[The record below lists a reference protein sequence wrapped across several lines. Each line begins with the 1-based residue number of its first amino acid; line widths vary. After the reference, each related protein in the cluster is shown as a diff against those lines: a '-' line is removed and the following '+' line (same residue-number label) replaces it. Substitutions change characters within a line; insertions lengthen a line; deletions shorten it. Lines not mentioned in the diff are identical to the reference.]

1 MTAAIFALI
10 GAVIG
15 VLGTALTQLIK
26 ARADDTKSR
35 RDNLR
40 LICADFATAVAQIK
54 ELACQVIEKRAD
66 SDPSA
71 WASIN
76 KAHLEARAHFESLRL
91 ISSLQVQESSR
102 LTLRYAYGLMQEAE
116 GKPPR
121 DDEEEQGP
129 LKLFYLSLTQ
139 LYIAVRSE
147 LGIPN
152 PEDVFRDPDD
162 WLGPQY
168 RSSNKVVAVPEPDPV
183 IPLLPVT
190 PPRPPAEA

>member
-10 GAVIG
+10 GTALG

-26 ARADDTKSR
+26 ARADDTKAR

-40 LICADFATAVAQIK
+40 LICADFATAVARIK
-54 ELACQVIEKRAD
+54 ELACEVIEKRAD
-66 SDPSA
+66 SDPDA
-71 WASIN
+71 WTSIN
-76 KAHLEARAHFESLRL
+76 KAHLEARSHFEGLRL
-91 ISSLQVQESSR
+91 ISSFQVQQSSR

-121 DDEEEQGP
+121 EDEKEQGP
-129 LKLFYLSLTQ
+129 LKLFYKSLTE
-139 LYIAVRSE
+139 LYIAVRRE

-152 PEDVFRDPDD
+152 PEDVFLDPDD

-168 RSSNKVVAVPEPDPV
+168 RDSNKVVAVPENKV
-183 IPLLPVT
+183 
-190 PPRPPAEA
+190 

>member
-10 GAVIG
+10 GTAIG

-26 ARADDTKSR
+26 ARADDTKAR

-66 SDPSA
+66 SDPHA
-71 WASIN
+71 WVSIN
-76 KAHLEARAHFESLRL
+76 KAHLEARGHFESLRL
-91 ISSLQVQESSR
+91 ISSFQVQESGR

-121 DDEEEQGP
+121 EDEKEQGP
-129 LKLFYLSLTQ
+129 LKLFYINLTQ
-139 LYIAVRSE
+139 LYIAVRRE
-147 LGIPN
+147 LGIPH
-152 PEDVFRDPDD
+152 PEDVFLDPDT

-168 RSSNKVVAVPEPDPV
+168 RNGNKVVPVPEN
-183 IPLLPVT
+183 
-190 PPRPPAEA
+190 RM

>member
-10 GAVIG
+10 GTAIG

-26 ARADDTKSR
+26 TRADDTKAR

-66 SDPSA
+66 SDPNA
-71 WASIN
+71 WSSIN
-76 KAHLEARAHFESLRL
+76 KAHMEARSHFESLRL
-91 ISSLQVQESSR
+91 ISSFQVQESSR
-102 LTLRYAYGLMQEAE
+102 LTLRYAYGLMQEAQ

-121 DDEEEQGP
+121 ADEKEQGP
-129 LKLFYLSLTQ
+129 LKLFYINLTQ
-139 LYIAVRSE
+139 LYIAVRRE

-168 RSSNKVVAVPEPDPV
+168 RNNKEIVAVPENKV
-183 IPLLPVT
+183 QLAINIAAKLG
-190 PPRPPAEA
+190 